1 MARIVYCIYELVE
14 DGRLRQV
21 ERWDGYDS
29 MERILTGDYETPQAA
44 AEAIEREQLTHDNLH
59 IAMEVRP

>member
-1 MARIVYCIYELVE
+1 MARIVFCIYELIE
-14 DGRLRQV
+14 DGRLRRV

-29 MERILTGDYETPQAA
+29 TERILTGDYDTPQDAA
-44 AEAIEREQLTHDNLH
+44 AAIEAEQLTRDNLH